1 MNIFIALDISA
12 MLLYNKVTPVYKVS
26 SYLGGH
32 ELHCETPDF
41 HEWIGGLLLGLNPSF
56 ANCHLPVVCPYT
68 GHLTSLCLSYILC
81 LTMCGDNHSTYL
93 KGLLLGIS

>member
-1 MNIFIALDISA
+1 MNVFIALDISA
-12 MLLYNKVTPVYKVS
+12 VLLYDEVKPVYKVS

-41 HEWIGGLLLGLNPSF
+41 HEWIGGPLPGLNPRF
-56 ANCHLPVVCPYT
+56 VNCHLPAVCPCA
-68 GHLTSLCLSYILC
+68 GLLTSLYLSYILC
-81 LTMCGDNHSTYL
+81 ITMYGDNHSTYL